1 MLTLPLGGIIS
12 IVGIVLWATSKRK

>member
-1 MLTLPLGGIIS
+1 MLTLPLGGIVS